1 MKQVSIYLES
11 DCTAF
16 RKHKRICGYVLE
28 YIKKN
33 GDAETRE
40 EFREAEGI
48 TTGRFC
54 KPWQKHLG
62 ASGNHV
68 PSASTARTPLS
79 ATCLQRSYQ
88 NGRTTILHQTESRL
102 PTGRSGRLCGKR

>member
-40 EFREAEGI
+40 EFREAEG
-48 TTGRFC
+48 TYHRE
-54 KPWQKHLG
+54 
-62 ASGNHV
+62 
-68 PSASTARTPLS
+68 
-79 ATCLQRSYQ
+79 
-88 NGRTTILHQTESRL
+88 IL
-102 PTGRSGRLCGKR
+102 